1 MIVLRHNYWSP
12 HGWMKRDSKKTCIKE
27 KEKKRGIQ
35 QSFNGTW

>member
-1 MIVLRHNYWSP
+1 MDEERF
-12 HGWMKRDSKKTCIKE
+12 KKTCIKE